1 MVVVS
6 RVAPLIGAVS
16 AALLTARQFSVSTVR
31 LETRKSGLGRVAP
44 INLCSSCTYLPRP
57 YSIHQLTIQPVF
69 LVSSNLEFLSHT
81 FCKTDTSD
89 KRPFSGET
97 F

>member
-44 INLCSSCTYLPRP
+44 INLCSSFTYLPRP
-57 YSIHQLTIQPVF
+57 YSIHQLTIASVPSQQQPRVF
-69 LVSSNLEFLSHT
+69 IAHVLQN
-81 FCKTDTSD
+81 
-89 KRPFSGET
+89 
-97 F
+97 